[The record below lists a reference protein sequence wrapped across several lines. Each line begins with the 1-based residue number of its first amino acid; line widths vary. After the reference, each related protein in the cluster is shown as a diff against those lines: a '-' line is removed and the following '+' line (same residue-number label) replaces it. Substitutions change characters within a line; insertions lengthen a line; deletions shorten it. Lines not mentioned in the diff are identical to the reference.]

1 MHFQLFLIRFY
12 LIRAMNKIVIC
23 LLVVFLSIGCHS
35 KKKIPDVSTIKV
47 ELKTV
52 RFEKDFF
59 AIDTNNMDKSLQTL
73 YTNHRGFTQD
83 FLYNILGIPQNP
95 DSVMAST
102 KQFISTYRNIYTSS
116 VTPFTDFTPIENE
129 VKKGLQYVNYYFPKY
144 PLPKKIITFIG
155 PLNSYAGIITPD
167 NSLAVGLQLF
177 LGKDFNVYQSDEV
190 LNMYPSYISRRFEP
204 KYIPVSC
211 MKNIIDDIFIMNQP
225 PKRSTQLIE
234 KMIDE
239 GKRLYVLDALM
250 PYTADSLKSGY
261 TQLQIDNSIASEK
274 NIWAFFVESDL
285 LYQTD
290 PTLINPYVND
300 GPNTAELG
308 DKSPGNIGQFV
319 GYQIVKKW
327 MDKNDKVELQRLI
340 QTPPK
345 QIFDEAKYRP

>member
-1 MHFQLFLIRFY
+1 MK
-12 LIRAMNKIVIC
+12 NIVTC
-23 LLVVFLSIGCHS
+23 LLVVCTTLGCHS
-35 KKKIPDVSTIKV
+35 RKKIPDVSNNKV
-47 ELKTV
+47 ELTTS

-59 AIDTNNMDKSLQTL
+59 SIDTINMDKSLQTL
-73 YTNHRGFTQD
+73 YTNQKGFTQD
-83 FLYNILGIPQNP
+83 FLYNILGIVQNP
-95 DSVMAST
+95 DSVMVST
-102 KQFISTYRNIYTSS
+102 KQFISSYRNIYAAS
-116 VTPFTDFTPIENE
+116 VKPFADFSPIEEE

-177 LGKDFNVYQSDEV
+177 LGKDFIVYQSDEV

-204 KYIPVSC
+204 QYIPVSC

-239 GKRLYVLDALM
+239 GKRLYILDALM

-261 TQLQIDNSIASEK
+261 TQQQIDNSIASEK

-327 MDKNDKVELQRLI
+327 MDKNDRIGLEKLI

-345 QIFDEAKYRP
+345 QIFEEAKYRP